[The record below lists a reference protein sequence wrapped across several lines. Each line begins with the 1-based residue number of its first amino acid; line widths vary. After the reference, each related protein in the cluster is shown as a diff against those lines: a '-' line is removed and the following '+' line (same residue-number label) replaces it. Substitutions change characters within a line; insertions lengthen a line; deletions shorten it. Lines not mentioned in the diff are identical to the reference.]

1 MQSRFASLV
10 EAIANV
16 VLGYAA
22 ATLTQILVFP
32 LFGIVISLAQN
43 MILGVIF
50 TAVSLARSYLLRRAF
65 ENYRLRLQR
74 QSDACGN

>member
-74 QSDACGN
+74 QSAAEQ

>member
-16 VLGYAA
+16 MLGYAA

-74 QSDACGN
+74 QSAAEQ